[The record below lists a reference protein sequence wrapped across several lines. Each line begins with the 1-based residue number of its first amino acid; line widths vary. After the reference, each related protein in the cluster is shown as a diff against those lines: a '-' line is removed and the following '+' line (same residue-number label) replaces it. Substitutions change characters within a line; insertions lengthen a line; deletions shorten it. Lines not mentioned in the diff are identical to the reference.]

1 MEILMTILPFV
12 PAVIIAIALIAL
24 LASGYVK
31 APPDVAYIISGL
43 HKKPRILVGKAGIK
57 IPFLERLDK
66 LALGAIQIDVKTDSA
81 VPTAEYINVRVD
93 STVSVRVGQSEEMI
107 ALAAQNFLNVSR
119 DQIAQKINDLLEG
132 NIREIVG
139 QMKLTEMV
147 GDRKAFSE
155 KVQENA
161 VPDLAR
167 FGLELV
173 SFNVQ
178 NFSDDNDVITNLG
191 IDNVEQIRKDA
202 AIAKSNAQREIAV
215 AEAENAKASNDA
227 RVKAEEEIAKRNNS
241 LAIQKAQLKQEA
253 DTKQAQANAA
263 MEIESENQRK
273 LRDVAAA
280 DADIARQEKE
290 IDLKEREVAIK
301 ERALEAEV
309 KKTAEA
315 KKYAAQQ
322 EADAKLYATQKQSEA
337 DLYERQKTAEAERF
351 EAEQRAEA
359 QRATAEAVRV
369 QGEAEAAATK
379 ARGEAEA
386 AAIQAKAEAEA
397 EGLMKKAEAMKQYG
411 EAAKMDMQMEALK
424 LYFQQ
429 LPAIAQATGQAYTN
443 VDKIVMFG
451 DDTSKLSGN
460 IIKNVAQVSEGLSE
474 SLGIDVKTLLTGFL
488 GGKLADSSNKE

>member
-57 IPFLERLDK
+57 IPFLERMDK
-66 LALGAIQIDVKTDSA
+66 LALGAIQIDVKTGSA

>member
-1 MEILMTILPFV
+1 MMTILPFV

-66 LALGAIQIDVKTDSA
+66 LALGAIQIDVKTGSA

>member
-12 PAVIIAIALIAL
+12 PAVIITIALIAI

-57 IPFLERLDK
+57 IPFLERMDK
-66 LALGAIQIDVKTDSA
+66 LALGAIQIDVKTGSA

-119 DQIAQKINDLLEG
+119 EQIAQKINDLLEG

-227 RVKAEEEIAKRNNS
+227 RVKAEEEIAKRNNG

-359 QRATAEAVRV
+359 QRATAEAIRV

>member
-1 MEILMTILPFV
+1 MEIFMTILPFLPV
-12 PAVIIAIALIAL
+12 AIIIIAFIAL
-24 LASGYVK
+24 LAYGYVK
-31 APPDVAYIISGL
+31 APPDIAYIISGL
-43 HKKPRILVGKAGIK
+43 HKNPRILVGKAGIK
-57 IPFLERLDK
+57 IPYLERLDK
-66 LALGAIQIDVKTDSA
+66 LALGAIQIDVKTGSA

-93 STVSVRVGQSEEMI
+93 STVSVRVGQTDEMI

-119 DQIAQKINDLLEG
+119 EQIAQKINDLLEG

-253 DTKQAQANAA
+253 DTKQAQADAA
-263 MEIESENQRK
+263 MEIEAENQRK

-290 IDLKEREVAIK
+290 IDLKEREVTIK

-322 EADAKLYATQKQSEA
+322 DADAKLYATQKQSEA

-359 QRATAEAVRV
+359 QRATAEAIRV

>member
-66 LALGAIQIDVKTDSA
+66 LALGAIQIDVKTGSA

-359 QRATAEAVRV
+359 QRATAEA
-369 QGEAEAAATK
+369 
-379 ARGEAEA
+379 

>member
-1 MEILMTILPFV
+1 M
-12 PAVIIAIALIAL
+12 IIAIALIAL

-66 LALGAIQIDVKTDSA
+66 LALGAIQIDVKTGSA